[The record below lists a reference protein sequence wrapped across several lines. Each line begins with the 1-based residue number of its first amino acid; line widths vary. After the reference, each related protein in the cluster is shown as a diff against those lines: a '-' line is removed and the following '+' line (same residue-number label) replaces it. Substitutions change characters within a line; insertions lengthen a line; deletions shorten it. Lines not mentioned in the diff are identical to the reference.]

1 MSSTTCFTEAELHRC
16 TTYMYSCFNIAC
28 ILCVA
33 SHIVSSL
40 LTHSPFLH
48 SSLNM
53 HITMCILIMR
63 NVWAIVLC
71 SLLFCRFCDYFIPHC
86 RGSIWSVS
94 TVSRR
99 LRASRRYDMLLCVCG
114 AVMHSSLSNITR
126 FSCAEGPLR
135 MPRKTCVLLGPL
147 VLISLLHKLTESGR

>member
-94 TVSRR
+94 TYCFQEVACFSPLWHAA
-99 LRASRRYDMLLCVCG
+99 LRVWCRYALIFIQYNALLVCWRAASHAEENMCSTG
-114 AVMHSSLSNITR
+114 AP
-126 FSCAEGPLR
+126 GPYQ
-135 MPRKTCVLLGPL
+135 
-147 VLISLLHKLTESGR
+147 LTA